1 MSEIIAIGMTAAL
14 VSVITIGGPAMRR
27 KSHKKYHYYQ

>member
-1 MSEIIAIGMTAAL
+1 MSAIIAIGMTAAL

-27 KSHKKYHYYQ
+27 KYLGRN